1 MCGCV
6 VCVLCVF
13 LTCCMCCMCFVYP
26 LCVCLGVH
34 VCVSQHSP
42 WHQPGQPPFQIPG
55 SREKIKN
62 NEKLCLYVLH
72 LVFVMCVLCVRVCFV

>member
-1 MCGCV
+1 MKILV
-6 VCVLCVF
+6 DLCPYVW
-13 LTCCMCCMCFVYP
+13 MCCMCFV
-26 LCVCLGVH
+26 CVFDVLYVLYVFCVSFVCVSGCSC

-72 LVFVMCVLCVRVCFV
+72 LVSS